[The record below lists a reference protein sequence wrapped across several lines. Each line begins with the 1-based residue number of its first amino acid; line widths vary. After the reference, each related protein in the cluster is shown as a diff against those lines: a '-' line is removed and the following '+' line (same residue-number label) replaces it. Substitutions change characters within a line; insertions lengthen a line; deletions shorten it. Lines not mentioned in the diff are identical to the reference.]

1 MYILHT
7 VFPSYDLDN
16 VIQACR
22 FLFLSPAVESVETE
36 LGTLL
41 LDSRL
46 QGQLYVRQVWVSDQT
61 KDGLAVGVNFKKSVQ
76 HVVIVSVVDLNSH
89 HGK

>member
-1 MYILHT
+1 M
-7 VFPSYDLDN
+7 
-16 VIQACR
+16 
-22 FLFLSPAVESVETE
+22 ETE

-89 HGK
+89 HRK